1 MTRLVDR
8 SAEYCLYSRWS
19 VVEGGRIN
27 SGVLDGK
34 LCIWLDRINPLMKD
48 GKEHLVSYPYEVIA
62 EFEESDELIRAISL
76 FHKLI
81 SIGNLCHLEWFI

>member
-1 MTRLVDR
+1 
-8 SAEYCLYSRWS
+8 
-19 VVEGGRIN
+19 
-27 SGVLDGK
+27 
-34 LCIWLDRINPLMKD
+34 MKD